1 MEKIVIQNQFS
12 KPVRSESVQ
21 CWISN
26 DVSEMLDKICNETGL
41 SKQRIMD
48 FLLKKAC
55 AAVEIVN
62 VEI

>member
-1 MEKIVIQNQFS
+1 MEKIIIQNQFS

-26 DVSEMLDKICNETGL
+26 DVSEMLDKICNQTGL
-41 SKQRIMD
+41 SKQRITD

-55 AAVEIVN
+55 EAVEIVN